1 MPKDYPASN
10 PYHAP
15 LRTERGVYGDLRDQ
29 FTAPGNMHANDA
41 PTLIRALHARTRE
54 LDAALAKIAILEY
67 TVKVYE
73 TEPLR
78 LAYDKLEATGASLV
92 FVGEIRAGET
102 PRIRES
108 GELLAVLET
117 LAARWAMFGTQ
128 VVELNVNEKL
138 AS

>member
-1 MPKDYPASN
+1 MKDYPASN

-15 LRTERGVYGDLRDQ
+15 LRTERGGYGDLRDQ
-29 FTAPGNMHANDA
+29 FTASDEMVLS
-41 PTLIRALHARTRE
+41 TLRYALHARTRE

-78 LAYDKLEATGASLV
+78 AAYDKLEATGASLV

-102 PRIRES
+102 GRIREV
-108 GELLAVLET
+108 GELLAVLEA
-117 LAARWAMFGTQ
+117 LAGRVAMFGTQ
-128 VVELNVNEKL
+128 TVVL
-138 AS
+138 AKEEAA

>member
-1 MPKDYPASN
+1 MKDYPASN

-15 LRTERGVYGDLRDQ
+15 APRHQ
-29 FTAPGNMHANDA
+29 FTGAGNMHANDA
-41 PTLIRALHARTRE
+41 PTLLRALHARTRE

-78 LAYDKLEATGASLV
+78 TAYERLNATGAPLV

-117 LAARWAMFGTQ
+117 LAARWAMFERQ
-128 VVELNVNEKL
+128 VVELKE

>member
-15 LRTERGVYGDLRDQ
+15 LCAPRGGYGDLRDQ
-29 FTAPGNMHANDA
+29 FTASDEMVAS
-41 PTLIRALHARTRE
+41 TLRYALHARTRE

-78 LAYDKLEATGASLV
+78 LAYDKLEATGATLV

-108 GELLAVLET
+108 GELLSVLEA
-117 LAARWAMFGTQ
+117 LAGRVALFGTQ
-128 VVELNVNEKL
+128 TIEVGN
-138 AS
+138 ASEEAA